1 MTPEELQAA
10 ERFLSQRPEFAWL
23 ISSGK
28 QWFNITDVANG
39 SGVSRNTVRDWCQSA
54 KLPGAVYY
62 GPEIGWRIPRSG
74 LIEYFSRT
82 MRGPGDQQAG

>member
-1 MTPEELQAA
+1 MSPEELQRA
-10 ERFLSQRPEFAWL
+10 EQRLAQRPELAWL

-39 SGVSRNTVRDWCQSA
+39 SGLSRNTVRDFCERGRM
-54 KLPGAVYY
+54 PGAVYY

-74 LIEYFSRT
+74 LIEFFIRT
-82 MRGPGDQQAG
+82 SGDAGDQQVG